1 MAVSRKKDILKAIC
15 QNNTEENKRRYKRMK
30 IKMRGSLNSSDS

>member
-1 MAVSRKKDILKAIC
+1 MAVLRKKDILKAIC

-30 IKMRGSLNSSDS
+30 IKAKKAVSKCNE

>member
-1 MAVSRKKDILKAIC
+1 MAIIRKKDILKAMC

-30 IKMRGSLNSSDS
+30 IKAMKSVSKCNE